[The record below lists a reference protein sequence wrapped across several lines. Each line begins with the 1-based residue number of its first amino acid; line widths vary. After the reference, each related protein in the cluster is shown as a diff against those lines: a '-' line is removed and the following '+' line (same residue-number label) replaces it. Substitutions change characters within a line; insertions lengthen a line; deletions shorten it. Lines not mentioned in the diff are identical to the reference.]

1 MTSVSS
7 SAQKPLSSWPSAG
20 LVLLEPGG
28 VSGDASGGGS
38 GGLAQRLAALL
49 ELRPLACP
57 VERQRDAHQLLND
70 LAREP
75 EGWLLPLALDP
86 GAALPG
92 GDCWAEALAAWRQPA
107 LLLLPALQAGA
118 GPDRAYAALL
128 EAAAVP
134 LLGLVQLG
142 GPWQSQS
149 RRADRLA
156 WLGWLPGSPGA
167 PGGEEELAE
176 QQLRL
181 VLQAR
186 WRLSSAR
193 AAEPDCPPA

>member
-1 MTSVSS
+1 MNSVRPSV
-7 SAQKPLSSWPSAG
+7 QKPLSTWPSAG
-20 LVLLEPGG
+20 LVLLGPGG
-28 VSGDASGGGS
+28 VSA
-38 GGLAQRLAALL
+38 GLAERLAVLL
-49 ELRPLACP
+49 ELRPLACSP
-57 VERQRDAHQLLND
+57 EQQRDPHRLLND
-70 LAREP
+70 LAQAP

-107 LLLLPALQAGA
+107 LLLLPAVQAGA

-128 EAAAVP
+128 EAGAVP

-142 GPWQSQS
+142 GPWQAQS
-149 RRADRLA
+149 RRADQLR

-167 PGGEEELAE
+167 PGSEEELAE

-193 AAEPDCPPA
+193 ASEPDCPPA

>member
-1 MTSVSS
+1 MNSVSPR
-7 SAQKPLSSWPSAG
+7 AQKPLSTWPSAG

-28 VSGDASGGGS
+28 LSGA
-38 GGLAQRLAALL
+38 LVQRLAALL
-49 ELRPLACP
+49 GLRPLACSP
-57 VERQRDAHQLLND
+57 EQQRDPHRLLNA
-70 LAREP
+70 LALEP

-86 GAALPG
+86 GAALQG

-107 LLLLPALQAGA
+107 LLLLPAAQAGA
-118 GPDRAYAALL
+118 GPDRAYASLL
-128 EAAAVP
+128 EVAAVP

-142 GPWQSQS
+142 GPWQPES
-149 RRADRLA
+149 RRADPLA
-156 WLGWLPGSPGA
+156 WLGWLPGSPGT
-167 PGGEEELAE
+167 PGSEEELAE

-193 AAEPDCPPA
+193 ASEPDCPPA